1 MNIPQ
6 QKPRDKEKYR
16 QQYLANLQLENSNN
30 TLNLNA
36 TKMYK
41 ATGASSQV
49 ASTVTGAEKLAGLE
63 GLKQITKDHLVSF
76 RFCNPLSAQEA
87 VDGLDPEDIRFFN
100 EYASFISTDF
110 KGRNVPGKVIVQ
122 YIKKLRKKLS
132 ETEGVDYG
140 IQQSSGGSILLTGS
154 GDVYSPGELME
165 IQGRLQ
171 QTGVPHNVGNEILSL
186 MNKINIG
193 ARGINLERAK
203 KEGPDRY
210 ALALKANSAFRENA
224 PTFEQLVQ
232 MIEDDDVVALIS
244 ALQGAGRID
253 DFVAS
258 VGAEASNGPVSANA
272 PEGNGESGA
281 EILDQG
287 HTLKDVHL
295 DDGMRAKQSI
305 ADFIDEPIE
314 EKALILQHLGI
325 DTSAMAG
332 EDELDYA
339 FYQYVQNK
347 QAGDRAN
354 PFSSTRETAPSSG
367 NANYNGASATPQAG
381 SNNGGSNANPSS
393 SSSEGSPGFSP
404 LSQGSPASGP
414 GSASQPLQA
423 EPLDPD
429 EMAQDLQDMIDE
441 YLRKGN
447 TEDDSFVLPAHLR
460 SSKIPDLIKAVND
473 YYRYAKSLSPSAPA
487 PNGVIDILEN
497 DGLQDGRANAEIYA
511 WIGQTY
517 DAIKPVY
524 DSRQGSPASTATT
537 QSLSSYSGSPLSS
550 QASTQGY
557 GIKKGKMRGRGVGK
571 VENPRSALHRVDK
584 YEKPKP
590 YRQFGR
596 HLIHR
601 HKLED
606 GILMLKYPSGATIKE
621 IPTQKVSEDLTRV
634 LKEMADGRLPQY
646 HHFQGLGVKDK
657 ELLHSVVRHT
667 QFQNMEVPPPDK
679 EAFDK
684 DTNRFEILKGEI
696 EAGND
701 NKELIKEFKVMLMKF
716 MRQGRIPKAQVN
728 EIMEHLLMMGH

>member
-1 MNIPQ
+1 MNVPQ
-6 QKPRDKEKYR
+6 RKPRDKEKIR

-49 ASTVTGAEKLAGLE
+49 ASTVTGAEKLAGFE
-63 GLKQITKDHLVSF
+63 GLKQIAKDHLVSF

-87 VDGLDPEDIRFFN
+87 VDALDPEDVRFIN
-100 EYASFISTDF
+100 EYAQFISTDF
-110 KGRNVPGKVIVQ
+110 KGRNVPGKVIVN

-140 IQQSSGGSILLTGS
+140 IQQSSGGSILLSGS
-154 GDVYSPGELME
+154 GDVYSTTEIME

-171 QTGVPHNVGNEILSL
+171 QTGVPQNVGNEVLSL
-186 MNKINIG
+186 MNKINAG

-244 ALQGAGRID
+244 ALQGAGRLD

-258 VGAEASNGPVSANA
+258 VGAEASNGPVAENA
-272 PEGNGESGA
+272 PEGVGESGA

-287 HTLKDVHL
+287 HTFQDNQIDNAEQIKL
-295 DDGMRAKQSI
+295 AI
-305 ADFIDEPIE
+305 AGFANESVE
-314 EKALILQHLGI
+314 VKRMILQQLGV
-325 DTSAMAG
+325 DTSQM
-332 EDELDYA
+332 DENDMEYA
-339 FYQYVQNK
+339 FYQTVQNSVV
-347 QAGDRAN
+347 QQRAN
-354 PFSSTRETAPSSG
+354 PFSSYREVATEGYPGLKATIPESSESPQPFISPLSSAPSSL
-367 NANYNGASATPQAG
+367 
-381 SNNGGSNANPSS
+381 PS
-393 SSSEGSPGFSP
+393 
-404 LSQGSPASGP
+404 SGP
-414 GSASQPLQA
+414 GSAVQPLQA

-429 EMAQDLQDMIDE
+429 EMAGDLQDMVDE
-441 YLRKGN
+441 WVRRGGTDEAYL
-447 TEDDSFVLPAHLR
+447 LPAKER
-460 SSKIPDLIKAVND
+460 GSAVPDLVQGVKE
-473 YYRYAKSLSPSAPA
+473 YYQYAKDLTPSAPA
-487 PNGVIDILEN
+487 PTKVLNILEN
-497 DGLQDGRANAEIYA
+497 EGLQDSQTNAEIYA

-517 DAIKPVY
+517 DAVKPVY
-524 DSRQGSPASTATT
+524 DSRQNSPATASTA
-537 QSLSSYSGSPLSS
+537 SMGGWESE
-550 QASTQGY
+550 ASTPSNVASFGTARITRQPPAPVSAGNE
-557 GIKKGKMRGRGVGK
+557 KGKGLVGRGVK
-571 VENPRSALHRVDK
+571 TISPRSALHKVDK

-606 GILMLKYPSGATIKE
+606 GILMIKYPSGAKHPE
-621 IPTQKVSEDLTRV
+621 MPTQKIGEGLKKV
-634 LKEMADGRLPQY
+634 LKEMADGRMPQY
-646 HHFQGLGVKDK
+646 HHFEGLGVKDK
-657 ELLHSVVRHT
+657 ELLHKIVRHT
-667 QFQNMEVPPPDK
+667 QFKDMEVPPPDK
-679 EAFDK
+679 EATDKELDRFD
-684 DTNRFEILKGEI
+684 ILRGEI

>member
-1 MNIPQ
+1 MNVPQ

-36 TKMYK
+36 SKMYK

-49 ASTVTGAEKLAGLE
+49 ASTTTGAEKLAGLE
-63 GLKQITKDHLVSF
+63 GLKQIAKDHLVSF
-76 RFCNPLSAQEA
+76 RFCNPLSAQDA
-87 VDGLDPEDIRFFN
+87 VDALDPEDIRFVN

-110 KGRNVPGKVIVQ
+110 KGRNVPGKVIVN

-140 IQQSSGGSILLTGS
+140 IQQSSGGNILLSGT

-171 QTGVPHNVGNEILSL
+171 ETGVPHNVGNEILSL

-232 MIEDDDVVALIS
+232 MIEDDDVIALIT

-281 EILDQG
+281 NILDNG
-287 HTLKDVHL
+287 HTFEDIHL
-295 DDGMRAKQSI
+295 DKGQQSKQAI

-314 EKALILQHLGI
+314 AKAMILEQLGVDI
-325 DTSAMAG
+325 TAMST

-339 FYQYVQNK
+339 FFQFVQNK
-347 QAGDRAN
+347 QAEHQAN
-354 PFSSTRETAPSSG
+354 PFSSTRETAPISS
-367 NANYNGASATPQAG
+367 APGASSIPQAG
-381 SNNGGSNANPSS
+381 SNDGSNPSS
-393 SSSEGSPGFSP
+393 SNEGAISP

-414 GSASQPLQA
+414 GSASQPYIAQ
-423 EPLDPD
+423 PLDPD
-429 EMAQDLQDMIDE
+429 EIAQDLQDMMDDF
-441 YLRKGN
+441 LRRGN
-447 TEDDSFVLPAHLR
+447 TEDDSFILPAR
-460 SSKIPDLIKAVND
+460 SRGSKIPELIQAVND
-473 YYRYAKSLSPSAPA
+473 YYQYAKSQSPTTPA
-487 PNGVIDILEN
+487 PTGVLDILEN
-497 DGLQDGRANAEIYA
+497 DGLGDSRANAEIYA
-511 WIGQTY
+511 WIGETY
-517 DAIKPVY
+517 DAIKPIY
-524 DSRQGSPASTATT
+524 DSKQGSPASTAST
-537 QSLSSYSGSPLSS
+537 QSLSSFGGSPLSS
-550 QASTQGY
+550 QASTQGR
-557 GIKKGKMRGRGVGK
+557 GVGKMRGKGIGK
-571 VENPRSALHRVDK
+571 VANPRSALHRVDK

-621 IPTQKVSEDLTRV
+621 IPTQKVSEDLTKV

>member
-63 GLKQITKDHLVSF
+63 GLKQIVKDHLVSF

-100 EYASFISTDF
+100 EYAQFISTDF

-154 GDVYSPGELME
+154 GDVYSTTE
-165 IQGRLQ
+165 ITEIMGRLRQ
-171 QTGVPHNVGNEILSL
+171 SGVSQNVGNEVLSL
-186 MNKINIG
+186 MNKINAG

-232 MIEDDDVVALIS
+232 MIEDDDVIALIT
-244 ALQGAGRID
+244 ALQGAGRVD
-253 DFVAS
+253 EFVAS

-287 HTLKDVHL
+287 ETLL
-295 DDGMRAKQSI
+295 DADLDNGMRAKQAIES
-305 ADFIDEPIE
+305 FVDEPVE
-314 EKALILQHLGI
+314 VKADILNQLGV
-325 DTSAMAG
+325 DSTGMG
-332 EDELDYA
+332 DDELDYA
-339 FYQYVQNK
+339 FYQFVQNK
-347 QAGDRAN
+347 QAEERAN
-354 PFSSTRETAPSSG
+354 PFASSRETAPTSG
-367 NANYNGASATPQAG
+367 NVPFNAPSASSTPSAG
-381 SNNGGSNANPSS
+381 SNNGGSNASPS
-393 SSSEGSPGFSP
+393 EGFSP

-423 EPLDPD
+423 EPYIEDPD
-429 EMAQDLQDMIDE
+429 EMAGDLQDMLDNFIG
-441 YLRKGN
+441 RGN
-447 TEDDSFVLPAHLR
+447 AGDDSYILPLR
-460 SSKIPDLIKAVND
+460 ARGSQLGQFADAVQQ
-473 YYRYAKSLSPSAPA
+473 YHQYAKELSPSAPD
-487 PNGVIDILEN
+487 PTRVLSILQR
-497 DGLQDGRANAEIYA
+497 DGLQDSRTNNEIYA
-511 WIGQTY
+511 WIGATY
-517 DAIKPVY
+517 DKAKNGY
-524 DSRQGSPASTATT
+524 ESRQGSPASPATT
-537 QSLSSYSGSPLSS
+537 QSASSYSSSALSS
-550 QASTQGY
+550 NAPTVRGY
-557 GIKKGKMRGRGVGK
+557 GIKGKGIGK
-571 VENPRSALHRVDK
+571 VANPRSALHRVDK

-621 IPTQKVSEDLTRV
+621 LPTQKVSEDLTRV

-657 ELLHSVVRHT
+657 ELLHSIVRHT